1 MIYLHNHNH
10 NRVTS
15 YDLLLFIFY
24 GALERFWCFNIV
36 PYKKIQSTSFLSPSL
51 SFGFP
56 WSAIWN
62 LLYFDLRSS
71 KTITTKGVSANQ
83 NVDLMEYF
91 DTSHVKHT
99 RKNARHYPLLR
110 DFENKRPGKVKR
122 GLIFFDVLQIGKF
135 LCPPHR
141 MYRKI
146 RTHS

>member
-1 MIYLHNHNH
+1 M
-10 NRVTS
+10 V
-15 YDLLLFIFY
+15 LLNVFDVSILFHT
-24 GALERFWCFNIV
+24 
-36 PYKKIQSTSFLSPSL
+36 KKFSPPLSCLLPFPS
-51 SFGFP
+51 GFP
-56 WSAIWN
+56 CSAIWN

-71 KTITTKGVSANQ
+71 ETITTKGVSANQ

-99 RKNARHYPLLR
+99 RKNARYYPLPR

-122 GLIFFDVLQIGKF
+122 GLKFFDVLQIGKF